1 MMFIWEIIKFIVE
14 IICGVNNLYGINYL
28 YYSEIIDIFVFL
40 QVRLDNVGYDVDIYG
55 LGGDRYEVKFFDV
68 FFYF

>member
-1 MMFIWEIIKFIVE
+1 MET
-14 IICGVNNLYGINYL
+14 ICGVNNSHGTNYL
-28 YYSEIIDIFVFL
+28 YYSEIIDISVSL

-55 LGGDRYEVKFFDV
+55 PGGDRYEVKFFDV